1 MKWRGY
7 CDGYTDT
14 TTSEFSSS
22 DPTNAQL
29 IHTKKA
35 PLLLMEPMVTTNR
48 FHTLEQ
54 RDYFVEWTD
63 LSVTFLS
70 GGLGQSRLWTD
81 TMPQVTLQEP
91 SLRFGAMAVGAL
103 RKAFAEQGTSEALTT
118 DNRHYLN
125 ALVYYCE
132 ALKMQSKTRPT
143 REGLRTA
150 LMASLLFICFETQRG
165 NMSASLKH
173 ITHGFSL
180 LNELAAGTMN
190 APDLVRMAQAPPA
203 MVQEL
208 LDCFRP
214 LELQSRSFVGSYN
227 KVFFPTGNPPAI
239 LPASSAA
246 DLANASRLSSLSRQ
260 TSTQPDSPGSDAGR
274 SEFSSPTG
282 LPSPQSED
290 SPPSLSGT
298 LPYRASPARETAE
311 EQEQAK
317 KARER
322 QAKAKAAKAKT
333 KDPRM
338 AGLMPFKPHSPYFR
352 PKVIKIAKLDE
363 MPHMFTSNDEAH
375 GYWTLIQR
383 QMVQYIPYLTAVT
396 AQLGLPHLV
405 SKAEIEKKLLSVKK
419 NAKIDRF
426 IADSRY
432 WLQRWI
438 EAFEPLFKHR
448 ARNAHEEKEA
458 YLGAINLRIEY
469 LLLYIYTCIPRFSGL
484 ITAKSLTPRYRE
496 IVVWAE
502 TLVAARPSCGFA
514 MDSGWTWP
522 IFVTSFGCRDPRVRE
537 DAIRVLGQ
545 YPIRNA
551 LSDSR
556 VFRALAL
563 KNREVEEACSLYG
576 DENEQWL
583 QICRRE
589 LVFEDF
595 GQHIIFR
602 SPVRDEVTGEW
613 RLREEVADF
622 TVYEDGLLR
631 WRERPISDSM
641 SILAGVC

>member
-7 CDGYTDT
+7 CDGYIESTNSDGG
-14 TTSEFSSS
+14 SEG
-22 DPTNAQL
+22 QL

-35 PLLLMEPMVTTNR
+35 PLLLTEPVVTTNR
-48 FHTLEQ
+48 FQTSEQ
-54 RDYFVEWTD
+54 RDYFMEWTG

-81 TMPQVTLQEP
+81 TMPQVTLEEP

-103 RKAFAEQGTSEALTT
+103 RKAFMEQSSATALTT

-125 ALVYYCE
+125 ALVFYCE
-132 ALKMQSKTRPT
+132 ALKMQAKARPT
-143 REGLRTA
+143 KEGLRTA

-165 NMSASLKH
+165 NMPASLKH

-180 LNELAAGTMN
+180 LNELAAGTMK

-246 DLANASRLSSLSRQ
+246 DLANASRLSTLSRHMSSLPSSP
-260 TSTQPDSPGSDAGR
+260 TSDTGR
-274 SEFSSPTG
+274 SGLSSPTG
-282 LPSPQSED
+282 LPSPQSE
-290 SPPSLSGT
+290 G
-298 LPYRASPARETAE
+298 SPASISGSLPIRGSPSIDGNE
-311 EQEQAK
+311 EQQD
-317 KARER
+317 ARR
-322 QAKAKAAKAKT
+322 TPDPKAAAHDKKGAR
-333 KDPRM
+333 KDTRM
-338 AGLMPFKPHSPYFR
+338 SGIMPFKPHSPYFR
-352 PKVIKIAKLDE
+352 PKIIKVAKLDE

-383 QMVQYIPYLTAVT
+383 QMVQYMPFLTSVT
-396 AQLGLPHLV
+396 AQLGLQHLV
-405 SKAEIEKKLLSVKK
+405 KEREIERMLLSVKK

-448 ARNAHEEKEA
+448 ARNAETENEA

-469 LLLYIYTCIPRFSGL
+469 LLLYVYTAIPRFSGL
-484 ITAKSLTPRYRE
+484 VTAKGLTPQYRE
-496 IVVWAE
+496 ITVWAE

-522 IFVTSFGCRDPRVRE
+522 IFVSSFGCRDPRVRDE
-537 DAIRVLGQ
+537 AIRILGQ

-556 VFRALAL
+556 VFRAIAL
-563 KNREVEEACSLYG
+563 KNREVEEACSLHG

-583 QICRRE
+583 QLRRRE
-589 LVFEDF
+589 LVFEDY
-595 GQHIIFR
+595 GTNIVFR
-602 SPVRDEVTGEW
+602 SPVRDEITGKW
-613 RLREEVADF
+613 RLREEVAEF
-622 TVYEDGLLR
+622 VVHEDGLLR
-631 WRERPISDSM
+631 WYERPISDSM

>member
-7 CDGYTDT
+7 CDGYSDT
-14 TTSEFSSS
+14 ATTNEDSKPGSS
-22 DPTNAQL
+22 NVQL

-35 PLLLMEPMVTTNR
+35 PTLLLEPIVTTNR
-48 FHTLEQ
+48 FQTPEQ
-54 RDYFVEWTD
+54 RDYFVEWTG

-70 GGLGQSRLWTD
+70 GGLGQSKLWTD
-81 TMPQVTLQEP
+81 TMPQVTLEEP

-103 RKAFAEQGTSEALTT
+103 RKAFMEQGSSDALST
-118 DNRHYLN
+118 DNHHYLN

-132 ALKMQSKTRPT
+132 ALKMQAKARPT
-143 REGLRTA
+143 KEGLRTA

-165 NMSASLKH
+165 NMPASLKH

-180 LNELAAGTMN
+180 LNELAAGTMK
-190 APDLVRMAQAPPA
+190 APDLVRLAQAPPA

-214 LELQSRSFVGSYN
+214 LELQSRSFVGSYG

-246 DLANASRLSSLSRQ
+246 DLANASRISNLSRQ
-260 TSTQPDSPGSDAGR
+260 TSTQPDSPGPDANM
-274 SEFSSPTG
+274 SSSPTG
-282 LPSPQSED
+282 LPSPRSEGS
-290 SPPSLSGT
+290 SPSISSQ
-298 LPYRASPARETAE
+298 LPIRGSPVPDAFEVQRE
-311 EQEQAK
+311 AK

-322 QAKAKAAKAKT
+322 EAKP
-333 KDPRM
+333 KDGRPVPRSPRM

-352 PKVIKIAKLDE
+352 PKFIKVTKLNE
-363 MPHMFTSNDEAH
+363 MPHMFTDNDEAH

-396 AQLGLPHLV
+396 TQLRIPHLV
-405 SKAEIEKKLLSVKK
+405 SNDEIEKRLLSVKK
-419 NAKIDRF
+419 NEKIDRF

-432 WLQRWI
+432 WLQRWL

-448 ARNAHEEKEA
+448 ARNANEDKEA

-469 LLLYIYTCIPRFSGL
+469 LLLYIYTAIPRFSNL
-484 ITAKSLTPRYRE
+484 ATAQGLTPQYRE
-496 IVVWAE
+496 ITVWAE

-522 IFVTSFGCRDPRVRE
+522 IFVSSFGCRDPRVRE
-537 DAIRVLGQ
+537 EAIRILGQ

-556 VFRALAL
+556 VFRAIAL
-563 KNREVEEACSLYG
+563 KNREVEEACSLHG
-576 DENEQWL
+576 TENEQWL
-583 QICRRE
+583 QLRRRE

-595 GQHIIFR
+595 GTHIIFR

-622 TVYEDGLLR
+622 FVHEDGLLR
-631 WRERPISDSM
+631 WHERPISDSM

>member
-7 CDGYTDT
+7 CDGYTDAGP
-14 TTSEFSSS
+14 SS
-22 DPTNAQL
+22 DDNKPESNAQL

-35 PLLLMEPMVTTNR
+35 PTLLAEPIVTTNR
-48 FHTLEQ
+48 FQTAEQ
-54 RDYFVEWTD
+54 RDYFVEWTG

-81 TMPQVTLQEP
+81 TMPQVTLEEP

-103 RKAFAEQGTSEALTT
+103 RKAFIEEGASAALST
-118 DNRHYLN
+118 DNKHYLN

-132 ALKMQSKTRPT
+132 ALKMQAKARPT
-143 REGLRTA
+143 KEGLRTA

-165 NMSASLKH
+165 NMPASLKH

-180 LNELAAGTMN
+180 LNELAAGTMK

-246 DLANASRLSSLSRQ
+246 DLANASRISNLSRR
-260 TSTQPDSPGSDAGR
+260 TSSQPGSPLSDAAM
-274 SEFSSPTG
+274 SDLSSPTG
-282 LPSPQSED
+282 LPSPQSDD
-290 SPPSLSGT
+290 SPPSLSGS
-298 LPYRASPARETAE
+298 LPIRGSPTPDTEA
-311 EQEQAK
+311 QKDAK
-317 KARER
+317 KAKER
-322 QAKAKAAKAKT
+322 QPKAKDGRPVPKS
-333 KDPRM
+333 PRM

-352 PKVIKIAKLDE
+352 PKFIKVTKLNE

-396 AQLGLPHLV
+396 TQLRIPHLV
-405 SKAEIEKKLLSVKK
+405 SNEEIEKRLLSVKK
-419 NAKIDRF
+419 NEKIDRF

-448 ARNAHEEKEA
+448 ARNAHTDKEA

-469 LLLYIYTCIPRFSGL
+469 LLLYIYTAIPRFSAL
-484 ITAKSLTPRYRE
+484 VTAKGLTPQYRE
-496 IVVWAE
+496 ITVWAE
-502 TLVAARPSCGFA
+502 TLVAARPNCGFA

-522 IFVTSFGCRDPRVRE
+522 IFVSSFGCRDPRVRE
-537 DAIRVLGQ
+537 EAIRILGQ

-556 VFRALAL
+556 VFRAIAL

-576 DENEQWL
+576 TENEQWL
-583 QICRRE
+583 QLRRRE

-595 GQHIIFR
+595 GTHIIFR
-602 SPVRDEVTGEW
+602 SPVRDEVTGDW
-613 RLREEVADF
+613 RLREEVAEFVVND
-622 TVYEDGLLR
+622 DGLLQ
-631 WRERPISDSM
+631 WHERPISDSM